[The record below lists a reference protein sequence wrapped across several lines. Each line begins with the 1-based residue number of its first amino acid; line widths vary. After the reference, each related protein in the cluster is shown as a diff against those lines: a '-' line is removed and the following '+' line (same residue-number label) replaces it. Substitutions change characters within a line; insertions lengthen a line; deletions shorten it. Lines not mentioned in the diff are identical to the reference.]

1 MNSYLSSVL
10 AVMHCVLLLA
20 AASAAPWRALLAVP
34 LRLHLLF
41 SSVLALALSWAL
53 SWTLTG
59 NEWSVLGL
67 ASVTLLLGAPLA
79 VIVGTVAECGVAM
92 LGDVPVRM
100 LLTAAWVDVAIP
112 VTVTL
117 LMLRAAT
124 LWRPGDRRVYTLLAA
139 GVGGMLSRLA
149 QLLASSVIAKLSLSP
164 ETMLLMVLAEG
175 LVNAAIIAI
184 LSACRPQWLQT
195 LSEP

>member
-41 SSVLALALSWAL
+41 SSVLALAL

>member
-1 MNSYLSSVL
+1 MNSYLSGVL

-34 LRLHLLF
+34 VRLHLLF
-41 SSVLALALSWAL
+41 ASVLALTLTWA
-53 SWTLTG
+53 LTG

-79 VIVGTVAECGVAM
+79 LIVGTAAECVVAM

-112 VTVTL
+112 VTVTVL
-117 LMLRAAT
+117 LLRAAT
-124 LWRPGDRRVYTLLAA
+124 LWRPGHRRVYTLLAA

-149 QLLASSVIAKLSLSP
+149 QLLAFSAIATLQLPP